1 MPEMD
6 GWEFMR
12 VHRKEYNTPIIL
24 LTARIDDIDKVAGLE
39 MGADDYITKPFSP
52 RELVARVRAVFRRT
66 EPAAEPSALL
76 RASDLELDRT
86 ARSLKIK
93 DDYVEPTRMEFDLLQ
108 TSWAARA
115 GRIPACLPLAI
126 A

>member
-1 MPEMD
+1 M
-6 GWEFMR
+6 
-12 VHRKEYNTPIIL
+12 IL

-39 MGADDYITKPFSP
+39 MDADDYITMPFSP